1 VDNVNLEDL
10 YYLRRTTP
18 GNIHEHLPTLRA
30 FSRGVVVEIGTNEAV
45 STTALLAGQPDSL
58 TTWDLNPSPNAEDLR
73 QYAGK
78 THYDVRQG
86 DSRYIEIGPC
96 DVLFI
101 DSLHTRE
108 QLDIELRRHAPRV
121 TESILLH
128 DTETFGERGE
138 DGGQGL
144 LVAVRAFL
152 ADCPEWRLVSHW
164 PNCHGLTLL
173 RRSK

>member
-1 VDNVNLEDL
+1 VDGVNLEDL
-10 YYLRRTTP
+10 YHLRLTTP

-58 TTWDLNPSPNAEDLR
+58 TTWDLNPSPSAEDLR
-73 QYAGK
+73 QHAGR
-78 THYDVRQG
+78 TAYDVRQG
-86 DSRYIEIGPC
+86 DSRYIDIGRC

-108 QLDIELRRHAPRV
+108 QLDIELRRHAPNV
-121 TESILLH
+121 TESILMH
-128 DTETFGERGE
+128 DTTIFGERGE

-144 LVAVRAFL
+144 LVAIREFL
-152 ADCPEWRLVSHW
+152 SDFPEWRQIAHW
-164 PNCHGLTLL
+164 PNCNGLTLL
-173 RRSK
+173 RRR